1 MPTIILIRHGET
13 EFNREGRIQGHA
25 DSPLTIRGTE
35 QAFRH
40 GLSVRRLIGDG
51 EGWRIMSSPLG
62 RCVQTTAILCAAAGL
77 DTALVSHDHRLKE
90 VDTGSLAGRLKTELS
105 AGLLG
110 GTGLDHWVF
119 KSPDGESHATLSA
132 RLARWLAE
140 RRPGERV
147 ICVSHGIAGRVLR
160 GLYLGQDPA
169 VALSGDSPQDAL
181 FVLRAGTIERIECG

>member
-25 DSPLTIRGTE
+25 DSPLTLKGTE

-40 GLSVRRLIGDG
+40 GLTVRRLMDDHGGD
-51 EGWRIMSSPLG
+51 WRVVSSPLG

-77 DTALVSHDHRLKE
+77 DTALVGYDHRLKE
-90 VDTGSLAGRLKTELS
+90 VDTGSLAGRLKSDLAAELRD
-105 AGLLG
+105 

-119 KSPDGESHATLSA
+119 KSPDGESHATVSA
-132 RLARWLAE
+132 RLASWLAE

-160 GLYLGQDPA
+160 GLYLGQSPA
-169 VALSGDSPQDAL
+169 EALRGDSPQDAV
-181 FVLRAGTIERIECG
+181 FVLKAGAIRRVAC

>member
-25 DSPLTIRGTE
+25 DSPLTIKGTE

-40 GLSVRRLIGDG
+40 GLAVRRLIDGG
-51 EGWRIMSSPLG
+51 EGWQVISSPLG

-77 DTALVSHDHRLKE
+77 DTSLVSYDHRLKE
-90 VDTGSLAGRLKTELS
+90 VDTGSLAGRLKSDLPAELQ
-105 AGLLG
+105 G
-110 GTGLDHWVF
+110 GTGLGHWVF

-132 RLARWLAE
+132 RLASWLAE

-147 ICVSHGIAGRVLR
+147 VCVSHGIAGRVLR
-160 GLYLGQDPA
+160 GLYAGLDPA
-169 VALSGDSPQDAL
+169 EALAGDSPQDAIFAL
-181 FVLRAGTIERIECG
+181 KAGAIRRVAC